1 MTPLSFN
8 RQFFFNKYKPIAL
21 KQEVSV
27 FKVKKPLESQNKIN
41 DDKNSTD
48 QSQSL
53 DLTNENDFDEKND
66 QKDTEENNDK
76 IDEQKLL
83 NQEPQKINKIKLKK
97 SLKLSKEEGM
107 KKLNEIIQEFIQKLN
122 QLPIPVEKITI
133 TKKQIKKSKLP
144 ETLPPKVVNKEE
156 VKQVA
161 DLLKEKLGEKQQR
174 ELLDF
179 LIK

>member
-83 NQEPQKINKIKLKK
+83 NQEP
-97 SLKLSKEEGM
+97 
-107 KKLNEIIQEFIQKLN
+107 
-122 QLPIPVEKITI
+122 
-133 TKKQIKKSKLP
+133 
-144 ETLPPKVVNKEE
+144 
-156 VKQVA
+156 
-161 DLLKEKLGEKQQR
+161 
-174 ELLDF
+174 
-179 LIK
+179 